1 MKIPLKSLILL
12 KKFQIKH
19 IILMILKSVIR
30 MFLLKIEFHLSNIFL
45 ISNFLQ
51 NDSAKSEKFSNHI
64 ELSIE
69 GSENKWVRKY
79 DHHCF
84 WIGGWVGELNH
95 RKFFWF
101 LLLKFLC
108 LLNLFDTMMSGY
120 GFADNIEDYQTKFH
134 VKTVFLFFIIIAIGF
149 LFFVGILLFYH
160 GFLIITNQTTW
171 EHSRRSVISY
181 LKVYHRT
188 IFPFDYGIVNNIKMI
203 MFHGN
208 YVREWVLRHPQ
219 ILRSRDGFNYWVND
233 YYNWC

>member
-1 MKIPLKSLILL
+1 MFHSKIEYHQLNIFQILYYLL
-12 KKFQIKH
+12 K
-19 IILMILKSVIR
+19 
-30 MFLLKIEFHLSNIFL
+30 
-45 ISNFLQ
+45 
-51 NDSAKSEKFSNHI
+51 DSEKNESYYNHT
-64 ELSIE
+64 EQSIVKN
-69 GSENKWVRKY
+69 ENKWVRKY

-101 LLLKFLC
+101 LLLEFLC
-108 LLNLFDTMMSGY
+108 LLNLFDIMMSGY
-120 GFADNIEDYQTKFH
+120 GYADDLDDSKDKFH
-134 VKTVFLFFIIIAIGF
+134 RKSVFILLVLIIVGFI
-149 LFFVGILLFYH
+149 FFVGILLFYH

-208 YVREWVLRHPQ
+208 NVREWVLRHPQ

-233 YYNWC
+233 YYNCW